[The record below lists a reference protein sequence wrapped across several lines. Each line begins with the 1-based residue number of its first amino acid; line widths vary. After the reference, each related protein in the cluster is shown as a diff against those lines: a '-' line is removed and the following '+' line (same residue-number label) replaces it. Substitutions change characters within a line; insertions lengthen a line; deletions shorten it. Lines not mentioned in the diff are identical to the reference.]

1 MLNEP
6 AFKYSPLGDG
16 GMTEKLLQYIWQFG
30 YFNNSDLKTV
40 NGERLQI
47 IHRGTLNT
55 NQGPDFLNAKI
66 QVENTLFA
74 GSVELHINASDWRK
88 HKHSDDLNYS
98 NVILHVVLQ
107 NDEQSFAALPV
118 LELQSRISNLLLE
131 KYRQFMEQSIFIPC
145 SNSIAEVKDITWTA
159 WKERLL
165 VERLTRKSKTIFQFL
180 GQNNHHWEET
190 FWWLLC
196 RNFGSKING
205 DAFEELGRSVSVN
218 ILAKHKTQIQQI
230 EAILFGQANLLSRN
244 FDDSYVKLL
253 QREYKFLAAKFSLQP
268 IHTSVHF
275 LRMRP
280 ANFPTIRIAQLSAL
294 VHQSHHLFSKII
306 EAESMA
312 EVKNSLQV
320 TANDYWHYHYL
331 FDEPTDYH
339 PKKIGSDM
347 ADSLLINTV
356 IPLIFTY
363 GQYHHDEKIKTKA
376 LLWLDQIKAEKNTI
390 ISGFQKL
397 NFVSN
402 TAFDSQSLIELK
414 NEYCDRRRCLE
425 CSIGGSI
432 LKNY

>member
-30 YFNNSDLKTV
+30 YFNNSDLKTI
-40 NGERLQI
+40 NDERLEI
-47 IHRGTLNT
+47 IHKGTFNT

-66 QVENTLFA
+66 KIGNTLFA
-74 GSVELHINASDWRK
+74 GSVELHLNTSDWRK

-107 NDEQSFAALPV
+107 NDEPSFAALPV

-131 KYRQFMEQSIFIPC
+131 KYRQFMEQSFFIPC
-145 SNSIAEVKDITWTA
+145 SRSIAEVKDITWTA

-180 GQNNHHWEET
+180 GQNNYHWEET

-205 DAFEELGRSVSVN
+205 DAFEELARSVSIN
-218 ILAKHKTQIQQI
+218 ILAKHKGQIQQI
-230 EAILFGQANLLSRN
+230 EALLFGQANLLLHN
-244 FDDSYVKLL
+244 YQDSYAQLL
-253 QREYKFLAAKFSLQP
+253 QREYKFLAAKFNLQP
-268 IHTSVHF
+268 IHASVHF

-280 ANFPTIRIAQLSAL
+280 ANFPTIRIAQLAAL
-294 VHQSHHLFSKII
+294 VHQSNHLFSKII
-306 EAESMA
+306 ETDNIG
-312 EVKNSLQV
+312 EVKNLLQV

-331 FDEPTDYH
+331 FDEPGDYK
-339 PKKIGSDM
+339 PKKVGSDM
-347 ADSLLINTV
+347 ADSLLINTI

-363 GQYHHDEKIKTKA
+363 GQYHRDEKFKTKA
-376 LLWLDQIKAEKNTI
+376 LTWLDKLKAEKNVI

-397 NFVSN
+397 SI
-402 TAFDSQSLIELK
+402 TSSSAFDSQSLIELK
-414 NEYCDRRRCLE
+414 NEYCDLKRCLE
-425 CSIGGSI
+425 CAIGSFL